1 MKIPKDYLQEI
12 IDNTPDG
19 EAIDLDRA
27 QRDYERELG
36 EYEDDRIDELEE
48 RQSQSGF
55 CAFQDACFIRKL
67 EQ

>member
-1 MKIPKDYLQEI
+1 MKIPKEYLQEI
-12 IDNTPDG
+12 VDNTPDG

-27 QRDYERELG
+27 QRDYERELA
-36 EYEDDRIDELEE
+36 EYEAERIEELEE

-55 CAFQDACFIRKL
+55 YAFQDACFIRRL

>member
-1 MKIPKDYLQEI
+1 MTIPREYLQEV
-12 IDNTPDG
+12 IDAVPEG
-19 EAIDLDRA
+19 GAIDIGRI

-55 CAFQDACFIRKL
+55 YAFQDACFIRKL